1 MERRETLFFGRRN
14 RWGLT
19 VLSVM
24 LCFIIAP
31 LLGMMAMM
39 PQVLALTPIA
49 LMLLL
54 GFVGPVSAVI
64 CTGVCVG
71 MGGTLYGAQGMA
83 AALLLFVPVT
93 IVSALLVEK
102 RCSFWRSVGVG
113 AATMFGSMT
122 VVIGMLAI
130 MTGSDVVTAF
140 TGIVRDML
148 TEMGA
153 LSDALLMMF
162 AQMGVV
168 SSEGL
173 DLGAQALGSALTP
186 EVREEMIKAITLIL
200 DTGLRLELPAQ
211 MVMGS
216 AAAGLMG
223 QVLLRKSMLARGIE
237 VPYERLRT
245 WRLPKGWGRVL
256 LGTLVVFY
264 VAAQLMPERL
274 NSTLY
279 VLAKLFDMIFSVQGI
294 AAVCYLLHKNG
305 KGKGWQLLAVVAG
318 LTALRYIAQVVGI
331 ADQGLDV
338 THRREAFGDKD
349 NPYDPFGRK
358 PGE

>member
-31 LLGMMAMM
+31 VLGMMAMM

-64 CTGVCVG
+64 CAGVCVG

-93 IVSALLVEK
+93 IVSAMLVEK
-102 RCSFWRSVGVG
+102 RRPFWRSVGIG
-113 AATMFGSMT
+113 AATMFISMT

-140 TGIVRDML
+140 TGIVRDMF

-162 AQMGVV
+162 AQMGVI

-173 DLGAQALGSALTP
+173 DLGAQALGSLTP
-186 EVREEMIKAITLIL
+186 EAREEMIKAITLIL

-216 AAAGLMG
+216 AAAGLLG
-223 QVLLRKSMLARGIE
+223 QMLLRKSVLARGIE

-256 LGTLVVFY
+256 LGTLVVFF
-264 VAAQLMPERL
+264 VAAQLMPERM

-279 VLAKLFDMIFSVQGI
+279 VLAKLFDMIFTVQGI

-318 LTALRYIAQVVGI
+318 LSALRYIAQAVGL
-331 ADQGLDV
+331 ADQALDV